1 MGLDWQKPFQ
11 IAAELFLFILGWGIV
26 AIIGLFAVAIILGFI
41 GAFRT
46 VLVKGKKKNAEAL
59 EKATLKSVE

>member
-1 MGLDWQKPFQ
+1 MGLDWQKPFS
-11 IAAELFLFILGWGIV
+11 IAAELFLFILGWSIV
-26 AIIGLFAVAIILGFI
+26 AIIGLFTVAIFLGFI

>member
-1 MGLDWQKPFQ
+1 MGLDWQKPFHL
-11 IAAELFLFILGWGIV
+11 AAELFLFILGWGIV
-26 AIIGLFAVAIILGFI
+26 AIISLFAVAIILGFI